1 MAVKS
6 AKAAEARATRA
17 KDPSPNWTGCESWS
31 TDKFY
36 SFFHEAMQY
45 YHLNHKSTE
54 LKGKVIDWMGRNEY
68 TKDQIKQFKVTKDW
82 RCGPTLGAV
91 AGNINRG
98 MPAVR
103 ADFNEGKS
111 SEEWLRKEIER
122 IILEGGS
129 DLEPEITAD
138 SVSTTAYVPS
148 VQERL
153 REVSLRMTEEIED
166 AIERFQSDP
175 DAFDPKAFKLLNLL
189 KGKQVKAAHARIIRD
204 LYKSSLAELQE
215 AYAGKDEQLKE
226 GYSHISKKN
235 LKKLVDFYN
244 EITSTC
250 EMLGQEAKMNR
261 KPRAKKAVS
270 KDKLIA
276 KLKYKKTDEQLKM
289 VSINPADIVGAKELW
304 VFNIKTRKLG
314 KYVAG
319 DFSDL
324 SIKGTT
330 IINFDDTKSVQKT
343 LRKPAEQLKAFKSSG
358 KVQLRKFLD
367 DINAVDIKLNGRVN
381 EETLLLRID

>member
-6 AKAAEARATRA
+6 ATRT
-17 KDPSPNWTGCESWS
+17 KDTSPNWAGCESWD

-36 SFFHEAMQY
+36 RFFHEAMQY
-45 YHLNHKSTE
+45 YHLNHKVVE

-82 RCGPTLGAV
+82 RCGPTMGAI
-91 AGNINRG
+91 AANMIRG
-98 MPAVR
+98 MPAIR
-103 ADFNEGKS
+103 EGFNEGKS
-111 SEEWLRKEIER
+111 SEAWLRKEIER
-122 IILEGGS
+122 ISLEGGG
-129 DLEPEITAD
+129 DIEPEITAD
-138 SVSTTAYVPS
+138 PVSTAYVPS

-153 REVSLRMTEEIED
+153 REVSLRMTDEIED
-166 AIERFQSDP
+166 AIERFQVDP
-175 DAFDPKAFKLLNLL
+175 DTFDPKAFRLMNLL
-189 KGKQVKAAHARIIRD
+189 KGNQVKAAHARIIRD

-244 EITSTC
+244 EIVSAC
-250 EMLGQEAKMNR
+250 EMLGQEAKVNR
-261 KPRAKKAVS
+261 KPRTKKAVS

-276 KLKYKKTDEQLKM
+276 KLKYKKTDETLRI
-289 VSINPADIVGAKELW
+289 VSVNPADIVGAKELW

-330 IINFDDTKSVQKT
+330 IINFDEAKSTQKT
-343 LRKPAEQLKAFKSSG
+343 LRKPVDQLKEFKAAG
-358 KVQLRKFLD
+358 KVQLRKFLE
-367 DINAVDIKLNGRVN
+367 DINAVEIKLNGRIN
-381 EETLLLRID
+381 EETLLLKVE